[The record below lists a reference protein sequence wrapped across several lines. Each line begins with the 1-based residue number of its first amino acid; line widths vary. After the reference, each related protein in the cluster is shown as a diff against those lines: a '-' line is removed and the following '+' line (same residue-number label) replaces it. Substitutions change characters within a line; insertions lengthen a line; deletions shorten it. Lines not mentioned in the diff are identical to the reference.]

1 MERYKGRG
9 PLREGQPSAARIL
22 ANSRLSLDRAASMA
36 VEVTTVEGADA
47 PGASAYQAFVEQH
60 PAAMC
65 SHTLDYLRLLQTTL
79 PHARPH
85 YLLAQR
91 KEEVVGVLPA
101 FIATDP
107 ELGATI
113 GSLPF
118 FGSHGGP
125 LVTEDGA
132 EDTLRALMD
141 ALDQTAKETGAVA
154 ASLHLTP
161 METRERFLRDLWAP
175 QLDDERL
182 GQIKDL
188 PPKPDDILDTFSKP
202 RRGNILRAERERLEF
217 TTEARPEWIS
227 WLEKMHRSRM
237 EYIGG
242 RPKPDRFFEA
252 CRAAAEASDFCR
264 FTFML
269 QDGEPVAGLL
279 NLRWRHWEE
288 YMLPVY
294 DPETTQ
300 TGASAA
306 IVHEEMKDAVSHGVR
321 RWNFGGTLPDQK
333 GVYRFKSEFGSDDHR
348 YAYLIKIYD
357 DAILDVPPQ
366 EVSAAFPYFYVYPY
380 HAYRGDE

>member
-1 MERYKGRG
+1 MGIDVLAFERADT
-9 PLREGQPSAARIL
+9 PLAGVYQRF
-22 ANSRLSLDRAASMA
+22 
-36 VEVTTVEGADA
+36 VDA
-47 PGASAYQAFVEQH
+47 H
-60 PAAMC
+60 PWAMC
-65 SHTLDYLRLLQTTL
+65 HHALDYLRMLQATL

-85 YLLAQR
+85 YLVAQR
-91 KEEVVGVLPA
+91 GDDVVGVLPT
-101 FIATDP
+101 FIATDAK
-107 ELGATI
+107 LGATI

-125 LVTEDGA
+125 LVSEDRA
-132 EDTLRALMD
+132 EETLRVLVD
-141 ALDQTAKETGAVA
+141 AVDQKAEEIGAVTA
-154 ASLHLTP
+154 CLQLTP
-161 METRERFLRDLWAP
+161 METREAFLRDIWAP
-175 QLDDERL
+175 QLDDERV

-188 PPKPDDILDTFSKP
+188 PDKPDDILDAFSKP

-217 TTEARPEWIS
+217 TTEARPELIS
-227 WLEKMHRSRM
+227 WLERMHRSRM

-242 RPKPDRFFEA
+242 RPKPARFFDA
-252 CRAAAEASDFCR
+252 CRSAAEASDFCR

-279 NLRWRHWEE
+279 SLRWRHWEE
-288 YMLPVY
+288 YALPVY
-294 DPETTQ
+294 DPDASQ

-306 IVHEEMKDAVSHGVR
+306 IVHEEMKDAVRHGVR

-348 YAYLIKIYD
+348 YAYLIKVYD

-380 HAYRGDE
+380 HAYRGEK